1 MNTQPQKTEPD
12 PDAIKMFVGQIP
24 RSMDENDLRQMF
36 EEYGSI
42 YQLNVLRD
50 KLSGQSK
57 GCCFVTFYERKSAL
71 EAQNA
76 LHNIKTLPGMQ
87 HPIQMKP
94 ADSEKKNEERKLFIG
109 MLSKK
114 CTENDVRMMFA
125 PFGSIEECTVL
136 REQNSQ
142 SRGCAF
148 VTYSSRQCAQNAIK
162 AMHHSQTMEGCRAP
176 LVVKFADTQKEK
188 DFKKVQQM
196 NASIINTAGLAGLAG
211 GGGVSPQYLALL
223 QQAASGGNVNAFGNL
238 ANQPG
243 IAAAL
248 GNLLGLSNTN
258 SSNGGNGTAAPPTS
272 NGSGDVASLQNLQNL
287 QNLAALANI
296 TNTPGSAPYSP
307 GGQSLVSVPSLPSQ
321 FAVAAASPTTAAAM
335 PTSGS
340 TSVSPSTG
348 SMAGTNTTNSTF
360 NGLAQLNGNSSLT
373 GMNGIGGATTSQTGM
388 EALYSGIQ
396 QYAAF
401 TNQAAAAQ
409 FQQAN
414 ATDTP
419 AGKQT
424 EGPEGANLFI
434 YHLPQEF
441 SDHDLMQTFLPFG
454 NVISSKVFIDKQTNL
469 SKCFGFA
476 SYDNPMSAQAA
487 IQAMNGFQIGM
498 KRLKVQ
504 LKRPKNDKPY

>member
-238 ANQPG
+238 ANQPE
-243 IAAAL
+243 AV
-248 GNLLGLSNTN
+248 TMV
-258 SSNGGNGTAAPPTS
+258 T
-272 NGSGDVASLQNLQNL
+272 GDVASLQNLQNL